1 MLDSQVTNMYAMPVR
16 HTQQNPGFRKAVIVS
31 LTAKN
36 L

>member
-16 HTQQNPGFRKAVIVS
+16 HNKTPVLEKAVIVS